1 MADITGRTFQ
11 SRSTGRVEPGW
22 EDDDAEDD
30 VEDDDAEDDAHAA
43 EGVGGLLVKW
53 RNLQIA
59 KKQSLGIRPAMGR

>member
-1 MADITGRTFQ
+1 M
-11 SRSTGRVEPGW
+11 EPGG